1 VFEGC
6 SVIRFR
12 LLATLTEY
20 RLLLYS
26 LYTKPEQLFGTIN
39 GAVFHPAVDITELGG
54 VVSGVISEDAQMLF
68 QVGLVTEATV
78 AVGTFT

>member
-1 VFEGC
+1 
-6 SVIRFR
+6 
-12 LLATLTEY
+12 
-20 RLLLYS
+20 
-26 LYTKPEQLFGTIN
+26 
-39 GAVFHPAVDITELGG
+39 VFHPAVDITELGG